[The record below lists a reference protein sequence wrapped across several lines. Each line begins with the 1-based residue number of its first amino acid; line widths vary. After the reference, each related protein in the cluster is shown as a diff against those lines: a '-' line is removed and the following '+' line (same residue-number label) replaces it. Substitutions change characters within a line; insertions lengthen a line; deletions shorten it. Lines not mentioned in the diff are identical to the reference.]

1 MLTMKWRDVKQNGAG
16 RLEELKKADPF
27 AVFSLKRGTDLADI
41 KRAYRQMVTTY
52 HPDKA
57 DPFMKDYCVEML
69 KIINR
74 AMAQIEQEY
83 RKRVS
88 AE

>member
-1 MLTMKWRDVKQNGAG
+1 MKWRDVKLNGAG
-16 RLEELKKADPF
+16 RLADLKKADPY
-27 AVFSLKRGTDLADI
+27 AVFNVQRGADLAAI

-74 AMAQIEQEY
+74 AMARIEQEY
-83 RKRVS
+83 RARVS